1 MKYFLLHLAGSV
13 YETVT
18 FQNFTQ
24 RLVRRKVGNLFR
36 GESCRSWDDSRVT
49 PTAEECQRLNDQ
61 AVRSI

>member
-36 GESCRSWDDSRVT
+36 GEFRRSWEDSRVM
-49 PTAEECQRLNDQ
+49 PTTEECQRLNDQ